1 MASLVHSVAQVADR
15 VGLVVYVH
23 SCSTRENVSFFMIR
37 SYPVTVVAQCSA
49 EVLRVRS
56 QGDLPADESK
66 KDWNDAYKAVI
77 TPLTPTES

>member
-1 MASLVHSVAQVADR
+1 M
-15 VGLVVYVH
+15 
-23 SCSTRENVSFFMIR
+23 SFFMIR